1 MPADILLVDDQRD
14 ITRFLRHA
22 LESLGRGLRIVE
34 SLSAEEALL
43 ELRGG
48 GVQVLVTDLRLPG
61 MDGLALLNRARKV
74 SPATRA
80 VMISGQADGDQ
91 RRAAAQLGAEA
102 ILDKPIELSEFLATV
117 TRLLETRRPEA
128 PEAAAATP
136 PLRVTASAPPSTSAA
151 PPSPEPAP
159 AVTVPPAPAPTPER
173 AFLALCMALGATGGW
188 LVETTGEIKV
198 TAGEIVSA
206 VAEQRAALV
215 DVVRAGRLAL
225 DALQQPAGEHWHE
238 LASNHG
244 ALWLSE
250 LTPGLVLIALG
261 PLGAERG
268 RDQARLDAAR
278 TELLALLAAADAPPH
293 APTITLQVPAL
304 GTAELRALD
313 DALAALDSHDAHAFW
328 D

>member
-22 LESLGRGLRIVE
+22 LESLGRGLRVVE

-91 RRAAAQLGAEA
+91 RRAAEQFGAEA

-117 TRLLETRRPEA
+117 TRLLETRRPVA
-128 PEAAAATP
+128 QEAAPIA
-136 PLRVTASAPPSTSAA
+136 PLAGGAPSAPPPAA
-151 PPSPEPAP
+151 TTPPTPEPLP
-159 AVTVPPAPAPTPER
+159 AVALPLAPTPER
-173 AFLALCMALGATGGW
+173 ALLALCVALGATGGW

-198 TAGEIVSA
+198 TAGEVVST
-206 VAEQRAALV
+206 VTEQRAALV
-215 DVVRAGRLAL
+215 DVVRAGRMAL
-225 DALQQPAGEHWHE
+225 EALQQPAGEHWHE

-250 LTPGLVLIALG
+250 LAPGLVLIALG

-268 RDQARLDAAR
+268 RDQAQLDATR
-278 TELLALLAAADAPPH
+278 TELLALLAAANAPSH
-293 APTITLQVPAL
+293 APSITLQVPAL

-313 DALAALDSHDAHAFW
+313 DALAALDRHDAHAFW
-328 D
+328 E